1 MHSFSKKGILAMT
14 TPLLRRISIQHRL
27 FLLIGLVSVALF
39 IPLILA
45 LLDYQ
50 QSLMTN
56 KQNKTQHLVQT
67 AYTLVEHYHQQ
78 HIKGEIGLEQAKTG
92 AANAVQSLRYDANDY
107 FWINDLTPT
116 MVMHPMKPALNGQ
129 DLSQIADPNG
139 KKLFVDMVTLA
150 KQQQSGL
157 VHYMWPKPGS
167 ESPVEKVSYIKLF
180 KPWGWVIGSGVYVD
194 DVNALTW
201 QAIQKVLMSVIAAL
215 AVMLAIAYI
224 IGRSIIK
231 PCRDTL
237 AALDDI
243 ASGDGDLSQTLPETG
258 SDELSHI
265 AKAFNQFTHK
275 LESIIRDIKPV
286 TEDITQAAI
295 ALNTVAQQ
303 GAAQSEQQQQAVD
316 TVASAMNELHAS
328 NREVANSAQ
337 QAAEAAQEASSQG
350 QHGGEV
356 IERAT
361 SHMQALSMQLTET
374 DQNIQ
379 MLATETQEVGSVLEV
394 IRGVAEQTN
403 LLALNAAIEAAR
415 AGEQGRGFAVVADEV
430 RTLATRTQSS
440 TDEIEQII
448 QKLQT
453 QAAEVSQSMTLTQQ
467 QSTATIEHTE
477 QARQALQQIDQRIS
491 AIASLN
497 ELIAAASSQQ
507 TLATDEISQNLTQ
520 IADHG
525 SQSANEAKKLA
536 EASEQ
541 LMENGN
547 TLSVGVG
554 VFKVQS

>member
-1 MHSFSKKGILAMT
+1 MT

-27 FLLIGLVSVALF
+27 FLLIGLVSVALI

-78 HIKGEIGLEQAKTG
+78 HIKGEISLEQAKT
-92 AANAVQSLRYDANDY
+92 AAASAVQSLRYDANDY

-129 DLSQIADPNG
+129 NLSQIADPNG

-201 QAIQKVLMSVIAAL
+201 QAVKKVLMSVVAAL
-215 AVMLAIAYI
+215 AVMLVIAYF
-224 IGRSIIK
+224 IGRSIVK

-265 AKAFNQFTHK
+265 AKAFNRFTHK

-286 TEDITQAAI
+286 TEDITQAAV

-303 GAAQSEQQQQAVD
+303 GAAQSQQQQQAVD

-328 NREVANSAQ
+328 NQEVANSAQ

-356 IERAT
+356 IELAT
-361 SHMQALSMQLTET
+361 SHMQALSTQLTET
-374 DQNIQ
+374 EQNIQ

-448 QKLQT
+448 QKLQS

-467 QSTATIEHTE
+467 QSAATIEHTE
-477 QARQALQQIDQRIS
+477 EAKQALQQIEQRVS
-491 AIASLN
+491 NIASLN

-525 SQSANEAKKLA
+525 SESANEAKKLA

-554 VFKVQS
+554 AFKVQS

>member
-1 MHSFSKKGILAMT
+1 M
-14 TPLLRRISIQHRL
+14 
-27 FLLIGLVSVALF
+27 
-39 IPLILA
+39 
-45 LLDYQ
+45 
-50 QSLMTN
+50 
-56 KQNKTQHLVQT
+56 
-67 AYTLVEHYHQQ
+67 
-78 HIKGEIGLEQAKTG
+78 
-92 AANAVQSLRYDANDY
+92 
-107 FWINDLTPT
+107 
-116 MVMHPMKPALNGQ
+116 
-129 DLSQIADPNG
+129 
-139 KKLFVDMVTLA
+139 
-150 KQQQSGL
+150 
-157 VHYMWPKPGS
+157 
-167 ESPVEKVSYIKLF
+167 F

-201 QAIQKVLMSVIAAL
+201 QATQKVLMSVAAAL
-215 AVMLAIAYI
+215 VVMLMVAYI
-224 IGRSIIK
+224 IGSSIVK

-237 AALDDI
+237 NALEEI
-243 ASGDGDLSQTLPETG
+243 ASGDGDLSQTLPEAG

-265 AKAFNQFTHK
+265 AKAFNRFTHK
-275 LESIIRDIKPV
+275 LENIIRDIKPV

-295 ALNTVAQQ
+295 ELNTVAQQ

-328 NREVANSAQ
+328 NQEVANSAQ
-337 QAAEAAQEASSQG
+337 QAAEAAQEASIQG

-356 IERAT
+356 IELAT
-361 SHMQALSMQLTET
+361 SHMQSLSIQLTET
-374 DQNIQ
+374 EQNIQ
-379 MLATETQEVGSVLEV
+379 MLAAETQEVGSVLEV

-448 QKLQT
+448 QKLQS

-467 QSTATIEHTE
+467 QSAATIEHTE
-477 QARQALQQIDQRIS
+477 QAKQALQQIDQRVS
-491 AIASLN
+491 SIASLN

-547 TLSVGVG
+547 TLSIGVG
-554 VFKVQS
+554 AFKVQS

>member
-1 MHSFSKKGILAMT
+1 MT
-14 TPLLRRISIQHRL
+14 TSLLRRTSIQHRL
-27 FLLIGLVSVALF
+27 FLLIGLVSAALF

-50 QSLMTN
+50 QSLMTS

-67 AYTLVEHYHQQ
+67 AYSLVEHYHQQ
-78 HIKGEIGLEQAKTG
+78 HQAGKITLEQAKS
-92 AANAVQSLRYDANDY
+92 AAASAVQDLRYDANDY
-107 FWINDLTPT
+107 FWINNLAPA

-129 DLSQIADPNG
+129 DLSQIADPTG
-139 KKLFVDMVTLA
+139 KKLFVEMVTVA

-167 ESPVEKVSYIKLF
+167 DAPVEKVSYIKLF

-201 QAIQKVLMSVIAAL
+201 QAIQKVLFSVAVAL
-215 AVMLAIAYI
+215 GIMLIVAFL
-224 IGRSIIK
+224 IGRSIVK

-237 AALDDI
+237 DALNDI
-243 ASGDGDLSQTLPETG
+243 ASGDGDLSQTLPEG
-258 SDELSHI
+258 GNDELSHI
-265 AKAFNQFTHK
+265 AKAFNRFTLK
-275 LESIIRDIKPV
+275 LDNIIRDIKPV
-286 TEDITQAAI
+286 TNDITKAAI
-295 ALNTVAQQ
+295 ELNSVAQQ
-303 GAAQSEQQQQAVD
+303 GATQSMQQQQAVD

-328 NREVANSAQ
+328 NQEVANSAQ
-337 QAAEAAQEASSQG
+337 QAAQAAQEANEQG

-356 IERAT
+356 IELAT
-361 SHMQALSMQLTET
+361 SHMQSLSQQLTET
-374 DQNIQ
+374 EQNIQ

-448 QKLQT
+448 QKLQS
-453 QAAEVSQSMTLTQQ
+453 QAAEVSRSMTLTQQ
-467 QSTATIEHTE
+467 QSAATIEHTE
-477 QARQALQQIDQRIS
+477 GARQALQQIDQRVS
-491 AIASLN
+491 AIVSLN

-507 TLATDEISQNLTQ
+507 TLATNEISQNLTQ

-525 SQSANEAKKLA
+525 SQSANEAKRLA

-547 TLSVGVG
+547 TLSVGINA
-554 VFKVQS
+554 FKVQ